1 MENVKRIALWDN
13 LKFLLITFV
22 VIGHFAE
29 AFCESSQVCRGIYVC
44 IYAFHM
50 PLFLFIS
57 GLFHSNR
64 NITSKCLFF
73 ISVGF
78 ARKIMMVLV
87 RLLVGKDPNF
97 DLLADNGLPWF
108 MFVLAIYTFVMY
120 LLRNKNK
127 TYLLVAGIILA
138 CFVGFDKSI
147 GDYLYISRAII
158 FFPCYVLGT
167 MINPNSLVN
176 FKKRFRWLLPLSALV
191 LVLWVFCCF
200 AKTDAVYNLR
210 PLFTGRNPFSLS
222 IEAYGPLAR
231 LLCYF
236 ITAVTSFSMIILVPS
251 SHIPMVS
258 RMGTHSLDV
267 YFWHGLILVLLNNF
281 AHLGDLFVSF
291 SGKILYFVI
300 AILLSV
306 ILSQGGFISYPLN
319 KLKQLC
325 YYDIRKAKTKDRAV

>member
-1 MENVKRIALWDN
+1 MENIKRIALWDN
-13 LKFLLITFV
+13 LKFLLITLV

-29 AFCESSQVCRGIYVC
+29 AFCEISQVCRGIYVC

-57 GLFHSNR
+57 GLFHSDR

-97 DLLADNGLPWF
+97 ELLADNGLPWF
-108 MFVLAIYTFVMY
+108 MFVLAIYTLVVY
-120 LLRNKNK
+120 LLRNKNR
-127 TYLLVAGIILA
+127 TYLFVAGIILA

-158 FFPCYVLGT
+158 FFPCYILGT
-167 MINPNSLVN
+167 MINPQNLVD
-176 FKKRFRWLLPLSALV
+176 FKKRFKWLIPLSAAVLLV
-191 LVLWVFCCF
+191 WAFCCF
-200 AKTDAVYNLR
+200 SKTDIVYTLR
-210 PLFTGRNPFSLS
+210 PLFTGRNPFSSS
-222 IEAYGPLAR
+222 IEPLGPLAR

-251 SHIPMVS
+251 SHIPMIS
-258 RMGTHSLDV
+258 KMGTHSLDV

-281 AHLGDLFVSF
+281 AHIGDLFVSLP
-291 SGKILYFVI
+291 GKILYFVI

-306 ILSQGGFISYPLN
+306 VLSLGGFISYPLN

-325 YYDIRKAKTKDRAV
+325 YYDSRKLKAKS